1 MKFPVI
7 EIVDR
12 YAIAVVKHTKTQ
24 GANQEELDFYLKQMK
39 KANINPQHNLV
50 LELIKHHE
58 YVWSLEDDFKK
69 CRIDSLP
76 LDEIGR
82 RALHIRDVGLKR
94 VELKNTLA
102 MLAGDPVREVKQDH
116 ISEKD

>member
-12 YAIAVVKHTKTQ
+12 YTIAVVKFEKTQ
-24 GANQEELDFYLKQMK
+24 GANQEELDFYIKQMSEVTLDL
-39 KANINPQHNLV
+39 QHQLI
-50 LELIKHHE
+50 LELIEHHK

-69 CRIDSLP
+69 NRIDGLP
-76 LDEIGR
+76 LVEIGQ
-82 RALHIRDVGLKR
+82 RALHIRDIGHKR

-102 MLAGDPVREVKQDH
+102 ELLNDPVREIKRDH
-116 ISEKD
+116 ISD